1 MNWLFNWVFIFSHYS
16 TIFTMKKLF
25 AILAIMI
32 SSQFAIAVPADNS
45 DPKADK
51 IELTAEQA
59 ERLVEIEDRVAEI
72 KAMDFSTMSK
82 NEIKD
87 VRAELKEMKAEARA
101 TGNGVYISVGA
112 IIIIL
117 LVLILL
123 T

>member
-1 MNWLFNWVFIFSHYS
+1 LLSLLI
-16 TIFTMKKLF
+16 
-25 AILAIMI
+25 I
-32 SSQFAIAVPADNS
+32 SIK
-45 DPKADK
+45 KADK
-51 IELTAEQA
+51 TELIPEQS

-72 KAMDFSTMSK
+72 KAIDFSTMSK

-101 TGNGVYISVGA
+101 MGSGVYISVGA
-112 IIIIL
+112 IIIIV

>member
-72 KAMDFSTMSK
+72 KAIDFSTMSK

-101 TGNGVYISVGA
+101 MGNGVYISVGA
-112 IIIIL
+112 IIIIIL
-117 LVLILL
+117 ILILL

>member
-1 MNWLFNWVFIFSHYS
+1 MNWLFNWIFIFSHYS

-51 IELTAEQA
+51 TELTAEQA

-72 KAMDFSTMSK
+72 KAIDFSTMSK

-101 TGNGVYISVGA
+101 MGNGVYISVGA

>member
-51 IELTAEQA
+51 TELTAEQA

-112 IIIIL
+112 IIIII